1 MVFFHESGKRHTLEG
16 QLVMHLDQIVS
27 RIILLAKLPGNKH
40 RCEVAKELRAHLDD
54 LVEEARSQG
63 YDDEATAR
71 IVRMRFGD
79 PQEVGAAFASVYAP
93 ERLARR
99 ILQLTILFAASTLA
113 VVVVISTVQSIAA
126 MCTAE
131 SILSTFRDIHREVF
145 GFAAIAA
152 GYCSLYAGERLYPT
166 SRVKTLLPTSALGLA
181 LAAVFAW
188 LIPQH
193 AVLPLVAFSC
203 AASGRLL
210 QRLEV
215 PFIWFAG
222 TALPL
227 LIAWA
232 LFGRLLPGWQFP
244 WLVWLGLTICCKALS
259 EITRLFERVSL
270 DHPPKHCEIVSP
282 IGNGLV
288 VVTSRRVDRMTPGT
302 REGSA
307 P

>member
-1 MVFFHESGKRHTLEG
+1 MT
-16 QLVMHLDQIVS
+16 HLGHIVS
-27 RIILLAKLPGNKH
+27 RVILLAKLPGNK
-40 RCEVAKELRAHLDD
+40 RGCEVAQELRDHLDD
-54 LVEEARSQG
+54 LAEEVRSQG
-63 YDDEATAR
+63 YDDEAAAR
-71 IVRMRFGD
+71 IVRMRFGE
-79 PQEVGAAFASVYAP
+79 PQEIAAAFASVYAP
-93 ERLARR
+93 ERWARR
-99 ILQLTILFAASTLA
+99 ILQSTVLLAAFTIA

-131 SILSTFRDIHREVF
+131 SISSTFRDIHREVF

-152 GYCSLYAGERLYPT
+152 GYYSLYAGERLFST
-166 SRVKTLLPTSALGLA
+166 SRVWALLPSVTLGLG

-193 AVLPLVAFSC
+193 AALPLVAFAC

-210 QRLEV
+210 QRLEI

-244 WLVWLGLTICCKALS
+244 WLVWLGLTISCKVLW
-259 EITRLFERVSL
+259 EIVRLFERVFME
-270 DHPPKHCEIVSP
+270 DF
-282 IGNGLV
+282 
-288 VVTSRRVDRMTPGT
+288 
-302 REGSA
+302 A
-307 P
+307 